1 MSKDEISR
9 VPPHWWWR
17 ELTQQ
22 VQMSP
27 PLLLSESW
35 EQTWL
40 ETTAERFPNTLP
52 LPPALDLEKL
62 CIGRGDSV
70 SLTRSTWSL
79 TSGCKS
85 ICKHKVPVGLP
96 KSFDYSVF
104 GQAAYRQLIRVVG
117 ISWSALLLGC
127 SSLVPRQCW
136 QLLPVQ
142 TLALGLAW
150 RWASSQ
156 TLCRHIFPSFS
167 SWLFSCQENQKRPAR
182 VIVLVRRTCSHLDPN
197 WKRQLFP
204 RWERF
209 DDKMP

>member
-1 MSKDEISR
+1 MSR

-17 ELTQQ
+17 EPTQQ

-40 ETTAERFPNTLP
+40 EMTAERFPNTLP

-62 CIGRGDSV
+62 CRGRGDSV

-85 ICKHKVPVGLP
+85 ICKHRVPVGLP

-117 ISWSALLLGC
+117 TSWSALFLLFSRTQAVLAAPACADFG
-127 SSLVPRQCW
+127 SWFSVAVG
-136 QLLPVQ
+136 QLSNTVQ
-142 TLALGLAW
+142 TYFSFFQFLAFLLSEESKKTSRGDSSCEEDMQSPRSQMKKAIISQVRAFRWQDALG
-150 RWASSQ
+150 
-156 TLCRHIFPSFS
+156 
-167 SWLFSCQENQKRPAR
+167 
-182 VIVLVRRTCSHLDPN
+182 
-197 WKRQLFP
+197 
-204 RWERF
+204 
-209 DDKMP
+209 